1 MFMVFV
7 LNWSVALRAV
17 RGRRRARRIAARE
30 RREPGQGQQENAR
43 TQPFRPGVA
52 KPRRSGQ
59 LVGKRCGIEGRAGM
73 GILRR
78 GEGMPGLV
86 GDAVLPADMGGE
98 QQRARQQPRVQCTQA
113 CW

>member
-1 MFMVFV
+1 MFMMFF
-7 LNWSVALRAV
+7 LNGSNALRAG
-17 RGRRRARRIAARE
+17 RSRRRARRIQARE
-30 RREPGQGQQENAR
+30 RREPGQGLKENAR
-43 TQPFRPGVA
+43 PQPFRPGA
-52 KPRRSGQ
+52 ARQRRSGQ
-59 LVGKRCGIEGRAGM
+59 LVGERCGIEGRAGM

-78 GEGMPGLV
+78 SEGLPGLM

>member
-1 MFMVFV
+1 MVSF
-7 LNWSVALRAV
+7 LNWSIALRA
-17 RGRRRARRIAARE
+17 GRSWRRTRRIQARE
-30 RREPGQGQQENAR
+30 RREPGQGLQENAW
-43 TQPFRPGVA
+43 PHAFRPGAA
-52 KPRRSGQ
+52 KQRRSGQ
-59 LVGKRCGIEGRAGM
+59 LVGERCGVEGRAGM